1 MKGYIYLSISI
12 LAEIAGTLSLKL
24 SDGFTVLLPSIIVG
38 IGYGLAFY
46 MLSKSLVHLPL
57 SLAYAIWSGV
67 GTALTAVLGI
77 LIFDEPL
84 SIGMILGI
92 LCIIGGVALMN
103 SPAGET
109 DDRSLEQE
117 T

>member
-12 LAEIAGTLSLKL
+12 LAEILATLSLKL
-24 SDGFTVLLPSIIVG
+24 SEGFTVLLPSFVVV
-38 IGYGLAFY
+38 IGYGLAFFT
-46 MLSKSLVHLPL
+46 LSKSLVYLPL

-77 LIFDEPL
+77 LLFDEPL
-84 SIGMILGI
+84 SIGMIAGI
-92 LCIIGGVALMN
+92 LCIIGGVVLMN
-103 SPAGET
+103 SPSGNG
-109 DDRSLEQE
+109 SLNHK

>member
-12 LAEIAGTLSLKL
+12 VAEILATLSLKL
-24 SDGFTVLLPSIIVG
+24 AEGFTVLLPSIIVV

-46 MLSKSLVHLPL
+46 MLGKTLIYLPL

-67 GTALTAVLGI
+67 GTALTAILGI
-77 LIFDEPL
+77 VVFDEPL
-84 SIGMILGI
+84 SIGLIMGI
-92 LCIIGGVALMN
+92 LCVIGGVALMN
-103 SPAGET
+103 SPS
-109 DDRSLEQE
+109 DKPDNHSLEQQ

>member
-1 MKGYIYLSISI
+1 M
-12 LAEIAGTLSLKL
+12 
-24 SDGFTVLLPSIIVG
+24 G
-38 IGYGLAFY
+38 IGYAVSFYGL
-46 MLSKSLVHLPL
+46 SLALKELPL
-57 SLAYAIWSGV
+57 GVAYAIWSGV

>member
-12 LAEIAGTLSLKL
+12 VAEILATLSLKL
-24 SDGFTVLLPSIIVG
+24 AEGFTVLLPSIVVV

-46 MLSKSLVHLPL
+46 MLSKTLIYLHL

-67 GTALTAVLGI
+67 GTALTAILGI
-77 LIFDEPL
+77 VVFDEPL
-84 SIGMILGI
+84 SIGLIMGI
-92 LCIIGGVALMN
+92 LCVIGGVALMN
-103 SPAGET
+103 SPS
-109 DDRSLEQE
+109 DKPDNHSLEQQ